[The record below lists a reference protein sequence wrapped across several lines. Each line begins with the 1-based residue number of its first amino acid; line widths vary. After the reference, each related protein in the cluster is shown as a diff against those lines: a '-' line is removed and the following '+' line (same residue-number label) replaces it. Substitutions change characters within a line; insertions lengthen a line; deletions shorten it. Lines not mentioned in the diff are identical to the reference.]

1 MSSPRRLG
9 PKAAQSADA
18 LLFTPSGMPDSAPS
32 ARVLSR
38 LRIACNAM
46 KSHLRDIERRAG
58 LAGAQVWALTVVDSQ
73 PGLGVSA
80 LARAMDIHQSTA
92 SNLVRPL
99 LEGGLIATSRNSDD
113 RRAVELRITPRGAR
127 LLRRLPQ
134 PLSGGLPVALEALDT
149 ATLRR
154 LDRDLGRLVAVLEE
168 PRPARGRART
178 GGNGVAA

>member
-1 MSSPRRLG
+1 MSSPRRPA
-9 PKAAQSADA
+9 PKAAQSADV
-18 LLFTPSGMPDSAPS
+18 LLPPLSGTPAAAPS

-38 LRIACNAM
+38 LRVACNAM
-46 KSHLRDIERRAG
+46 KAHLRDVERHAG

-73 PGLGVSA
+73 PGLGVGA

-99 LEGGLIATSRNSDD
+99 LEGGLIVASRSAED
-113 RRAVELRITPRGAR
+113 RRAVELRVTPRGAR

-134 PLSGGLPVALEALDT
+134 PVSGGLPEALQALDT

-154 LDRDLGRLVAVLEE
+154 LDRDLGRLVAVLEA
-168 PRPARGRART
+168 PVPARART
-178 GGNGVAA
+178 RPRPDAAA